1 MRHLR
6 LLLIEDDADSAEA
19 MTMLLRV
26 QHVDVDWVSSGWEA
40 LDLFRREPDYAVD
53 VIMLDLMLPDVGGK
67 ALIERM
73 RELTSL
79 PRIIVHSAASL
90 AATVQAGAQLHA
102 MAVLRKPTDWMEMR
116 KILEQCRVEVTQGAR
131 AG

>member
-1 MRHLR
+1 MIGARVGNWYVEAEISRGPLGVVYRARGFEDPERH
-6 LLLIEDDADSAEA
+6 AAVKVFTEA
-19 MTMLLRV
+19 R
-26 QHVDVDWVSSGWEA
+26 D
-40 LDLFRREPDYAVD
+40 P
-53 VIMLDLMLPDVGGK
+53 